1 MENDSDLVMAETL
14 FHLYAEGAQ
23 PLLSCYLPISRYAAP
38 PASCRGKVLAEE
50 CSCYLGASIQ
60 AAPPQHSLLCSAD
73 RVFIGFGAA
82 GEIEGLWPLVEMGVW
97 IRGTSE
103 CWVPRDA
110 VFRCVSFRAGQCL
123 TLIVN
128 LGPLSGE
135 SSLVAISCLKLF
147 KKSDLAGQASCSLWM
162 GFPFY

>member
-1 MENDSDLVMAETL
+1 MENDSDLVMAEML

-82 GEIEGLWPLVEMGVW
+82 GEIE
-97 IRGTSE
+97 RGCGPWWKWGFGSE
-103 CWVPRDA
+103 
-110 VFRCVSFRAGQCL
+110 
-123 TLIVN
+123 
-128 LGPLSGE
+128 GPLNAE
-135 SSLVAISCLKLF
+135 CLGMQFL
-147 KKSDLAGQASCSLWM
+147 DV
-162 GFPFY
+162 

>member
-50 CSCYLGASIQ
+50 CCYLGASIQ

-82 GEIEGLWPLVEMGVW
+82 GEIEGLWPLVERGVW

-103 CWVPRDA
+103 C
-110 VFRCVSFRAGQCL
+110 
-123 TLIVN
+123 
-128 LGPLSGE
+128 
-135 SSLVAISCLKLF
+135 
-147 KKSDLAGQASCSLWM
+147 
-162 GFPFY
+162 